1 MSKLAA
7 IFALLITLCI
17 SLILPG
23 LVQAR
28 DAQNAATNND
38 DWVELFNG
46 KNLDGWTAK
55 IVGQPLGQDLL
66 KTFVVED
73 GLLRVN
79 YANYKKFSDQFGHL
93 FFAEPYSHYKL
104 LIEYRFVGEQIKG
117 GAGWAKRN
125 SGVMLHSQDPATM
138 SLKQNF
144 PDSIEAQFLGGLS
157 DGKIRPTG
165 NICSP
170 GTEVDYLGKRLKGHC
185 QASFGDTLDGEQ
197 WVSIEIIVN
206 GAESVV
212 HLVNGKEVIRYS
224 NLQLSNGSASAKLS
238 KAQDGKA
245 AALALEHGFIALQSE
260 SHPIDFRRVAIQN
273 LAK

>member
-104 LIEYRFVGEQIKG
+104 LIEYRFVD
-117 GAGWAKRN
+117 R
-125 SGVMLHSQDPATM
+125 
-138 SLKQNF
+138 
-144 PDSIEAQFLGGLS
+144 
-157 DGKIRPTG
+157 
-165 NICSP
+165 
-170 GTEVDYLGKRLKGHC
+170 
-185 QASFGDTLDGEQ
+185 
-197 WVSIEIIVN
+197 
-206 GAESVV
+206 
-212 HLVNGKEVIRYS
+212 
-224 NLQLSNGSASAKLS
+224 
-238 KAQDGKA
+238 
-245 AALALEHGFIALQSE
+245 
-260 SHPIDFRRVAIQN
+260 
-273 LAK
+273 